1 MAPPVEIEPTSP
13 VVDDPVAGAFDRL
26 WERLAR
32 PFEVVGTV
40 AALVGLSPAVVAQL
54 VGVVVATSE
63 EAEHLL
69 DQFPVTVR
77 SLATSIHTNAERCIG
92 QLRGPVLWSETM
104 SARASSF
111 GDPDLFV
118 CSAPSRAYDIDENQV
133 LVAALVEVREAAK
146 YASESVG
153 DRGADDP
160 LIRAARRNGQDAS
173 RFIEHPSLQRVSRSR
188 PRARALKRTRSG
200 KHRKTYGPALAMLDR
215 AMNPLGRDDVRTWC
229 DERTRMQHYALMGLV
244 DRLERGGRR
253 LPDFRAERGA
263 LYAGPVQYYH
273 PRGLGASGQLSG
285 IVVGQL
291 LVDVP
296 MRLHDPDRDR
306 AEAQLKARAG
316 GRRSMVIMEEDDLD
330 RAIEV
335 AIDLARRGR

>member
-1 MAPPVEIEPTSP
+1 MEAQATAETQGGSAT
-13 VVDDPVAGAFDRL
+13 DPLDAAFDRL
-26 WERLAR
+26 WDRLAR

-40 AALVGLSPAVVAQL
+40 AALVGLSPATVAQL
-54 VGVVVATSE
+54 VGVVVATSP
-63 EAEHLL
+63 EAERLL
-69 DQFPVTVR
+69 DEFPMTVR

-133 LVAALVEVREAAK
+133 LVAALVQLREAAR
-146 YASESVG
+146 YAAEVAG
-153 DRGADDP
+153 DRGAEDP
-160 LIRAARRNGQDAS
+160 LVRAARRNGQDAS
-173 RFIEHPSLQRVSRSR
+173 RFVEHPSLQRVSRRR
-188 PRARALKRTRSG
+188 PKARALKRTRSG

-215 AMNPLGRDDVRTWC
+215 AMNPLTRDDVRAWC
-229 DERTRMQHYALMGLV
+229 DERTRAQHYVLMGLV
-244 DRLERGGRR
+244 DRLESRGGR

-263 LYAGPVQYYH
+263 LYSGPVQYYH
-273 PRGLGASGQLSG
+273 PRVLGETTQLSG

-296 MRLHDPDRDR
+296 TRLHDPNRAR
-306 AEAQLKARAG
+306 AEAQLKARSG
-316 GRRSMVIMEEDDLD
+316 GRRSMVVMEEDDID
-330 RAIEV
+330 RAIEL
-335 AIDLARRGR
+335 AIALARQTS